1 MCEQCKIV
9 PCSPHRWELLC
20 TLEFPPHTFAQSRPD
35 SRLSEQNVEKTG
47 VTSRSPRGKEPL
59 GLVQCGG
66 PRNGLR
72 GCVRQERV
80 ECKGW

>member
-9 PCSPHRWELLC
+9 PSSPQPWELLC

-35 SRLSEQNVEKTG
+35 SRLSELNVEKAG

-59 GLVQCGG
+59 SLVQCGAPG
-66 PRNGLR
+66 TAS
-72 GCVRQERV
+72 
-80 ECKGW
+80 KGVCDRKG